1 VRPLAIGA
9 QELAKKYRIGGPARR
24 HASLRDAIAH
34 AATGPVRGLRSMM
47 RSHDAK
53 QTAREAEEFFA
64 LKGVSFDVRQGEV
77 VGLIGRN
84 GAGKSTLLKILSRI
98 TEPTTGRAEVHGRLG
113 SLLEVGTGFHPE
125 LTGRDN
131 IFLNGAILGMRRQEI
146 AARFDEIVDFSVF
159 SQFVDTPVK
168 RYSSGM
174 YLRLAFAV
182 AAHLDTEIL
191 VVDEVLAVGDASFQK
206 KCLAKM
212 EDVGQHGRTVVF
224 VSHNMMAVT
233 RLCQRTILLD
243 EGRVIADGPSHE
255 IVGDYLRSGLGTTA
269 VREWNDPYSAPGNEI
284 VRLRAVRIRSE
295 LGETSEAMDI
305 RKPVRVEMEFD
316 VLRPGH
322 SLVPNFHFFNEE
334 GNCVFIAGDHD
345 PEWVRR
351 TRPVGRFTA
360 TAWIPGNYLSEGT
373 LVVSA
378 AISTMDPVIVHFFE
392 RDAVAFQVIDSL
404 DGDSARGD
412 YAGPF
417 PGVVRPLLQWTT
429 SFEPVDSP
437 SLAMSTNS

>member
-1 VRPLAIGA
+1 
-9 QELAKKYRIGGPARR
+9 
-24 HASLRDAIAH
+24 
-34 AATGPVRGLRSMM
+34 M
-47 RSHDAK
+47 
-53 QTAREAEEFFA
+53 
-64 LKGVSFDVRQGEV
+64 
-77 VGLIGRN
+77 
-84 GAGKSTLLKILSRI
+84 
-98 TEPTTGRAEVHGRLG
+98 
-113 SLLEVGTGFHPE
+113 
-125 LTGRDN
+125 
-131 IFLNGAILGMRRQEI
+131 
-146 AARFDEIVDFSVF
+146 
-159 SQFVDTPVK
+159 SQFIDTPVK

-255 IVGDYLRSGLGTTA
+255 IVSDYLRSGLGTTA
-269 VREWNDPYSAPGNEI
+269 HREWHDLDCFARQRSRPPALRCGLRSLVGEI
-284 VRLRAVRIRSE
+284 
-295 LGETSEAMDI
+295 SEAMDI

-316 VLRPGH
+316 VLSPGH

-334 GNCVFIAGDHD
+334 GICVFIAGDHD
-345 PEWVRR
+345 PEWERR
-351 TRPVGRFTA
+351 TGRSASLT
-360 TAWIPGNYLSEGT
+360 TAWIPGNYLSEGS

-412 YAGPF
+412 YAGPI
-417 PGVVRPLLQWTT
+417 PGGRAPTATMDDELRAGGFSITRR
-429 SFEPVDSP
+429 
-437 SLAMSTNS
+437 MSTRRHESRVARRRARHPARRRDGDEAQADGRDRRASRSSGTS